1 MNAEDERWIEEQLE
15 RARNYR
21 RWVNRL
27 GYNVPEVKS
36 PAHARAVAAWE
47 QARVAAWSRFKY
59 EPTQRDQWRA
69 MHPRP

>member
-1 MNAEDERWIEEQLE
+1 VNADERWIEEQLE

-36 PAHARAVAAWE
+36 PAHVRAVASWERARADAWE
-47 QARVAAWSRFKY
+47 RFKY
-59 EPTQRDQWRA
+59 EPVQRDQWRA